1 VIGVYAGLLA
11 VWSSTWI
18 VIKVGLHGAPPLLGA
33 GIRFLAAGAL
43 LAAFQLLKR
52 RPLRVE
58 REHRRLVAVTAISV
72 FAIPYGCVYVG
83 ETQVTAAL
91 AAVLWSTL
99 PLFSA
104 VIAARL
110 LADEPLTRLKLVGI
124 RHRRRRARRR
134 LSRRA
139 RR

>member
-1 VIGVYAGLLA
+1 
-11 VWSSTWI
+11 
-18 VIKVGLHGAPPLLGA
+18 
-33 GIRFLAAGAL
+33 
-43 LAAFQLLKR
+43 
-52 RPLRVE
+52 
-58 REHRRLVAVTAISV
+58 
-72 FAIPYGCVYVG
+72 VYVG